1 MTTTHTT
8 ENPVTLEGFQAI
20 MKIGKF
26 GNYKLAAIVEN
37 EDLVNTLETE
47 RENLLKN
54 RQARLKNPKRAT
66 LNPEPWEEVSDG
78 KYLLK
83 FTWKDD
89 KKPVI
94 IDTEGTVIT
103 DTDIPLYSGS
113 KVKLG
118 FVQYDYQLPAGS
130 YGTTIKLAS
139 IQVVSVGNKAGI
151 DTGDMSPEDAAKLFG
166 TCTGYKAGEP
176 NIEAA
181 GTPSSVEDDDF

>member
-1 MTTTHTT
+1 MTTHTT
-8 ENPVTLEGFQAI
+8 KDPVTLEGFQAI

-26 GNYKLAAIVEN
+26 GNYKLSALL
-37 EDLVNTLETE
+37 EDQELIANLETE
-47 RENLLKN
+47 REDLLAS

-83 FTWKDD
+83 FSWKDD
-89 KKPVI
+89 KKPVV
-94 IDTEGTVIT
+94 IDTEGTLIT
-103 DTDIPLYSGS
+103 DLDIPLYSGS
-113 KVKLG
+113 RVKLN
-118 FVQYDYQLPAGS
+118 FDHYDYQIPSGS

-139 IQVVSVGNKAGI
+139 IQVVSCGNKAGV
-151 DTGDMSPEDAAKLFG
+151 DRGDMTPEDAAKLFG
-166 TCTGYKAGEP
+166 KCSGYKAGEP